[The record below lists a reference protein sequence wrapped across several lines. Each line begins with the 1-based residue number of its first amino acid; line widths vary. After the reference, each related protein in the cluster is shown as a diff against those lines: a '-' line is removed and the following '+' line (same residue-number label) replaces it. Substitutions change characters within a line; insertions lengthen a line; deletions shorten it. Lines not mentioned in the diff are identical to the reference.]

1 MEQET
6 QQAIER
12 TNTATLVGILCD
24 HNYQEAI
31 PTPLNIV
38 RILRGSERAKYL
50 AIITRINRLATLH
63 AQLD

>member
-6 QQAIER
+6 QQAIA
-12 TNTATLVGILCD
+12 NTSNATIID
-24 HNYQEAI
+24 AI
-31 PTPLNIV
+31 YDI
-38 RILRGSERAKYL
+38 ICFERGSACFDYH

>member
-12 TNTATLVGILCD
+12 TNTATLIDTIHNSIRGESLCFD
-24 HNYQEAI
+24 
-31 PTPLNIV
+31 
-38 RILRGSERAKYL
+38 YL